1 MWHDPIVDKI
11 HIIREQHA
19 RKFNYNLKA
28 IYDDLKQQEKNSDIQ
43 TVSLAVKRLQVDK
56 SDS

>member
-11 HIIREQHA
+11 HKIREQHV

-28 IYDDLKQQEKNSDIQ
+28 IYDDLKQQEKKV
-43 TVSLAVKRLQVDK
+43 TFKPFHLL
-56 SDS
+56 

>member
-11 HIIREQHA
+11 HKIREQHV

-28 IYDDLKQQEKNSDIQ
+28 IYDDLKQQEKKSDIQ